1 MANIYG
7 GTTWTIDTAGVICT
21 YPVYVKTIKVIGEGA
36 AGGEN
41 FLIVD
46 PVTGKP
52 LWDWA
57 APVGMFVGNDPIEK
71 TWINGFQV
79 SAIGLTAARL
89 MVDLG

>member
-7 GTTWTIDTAGVICT
+7 ATTWTLDTTGVIAT
-21 YPVYVKTIKVIGEGA
+21 YPCYVKTIKVIGEGA

-57 APVGMFVGNDPIEK
+57 APVGMFVGSDMLEK
-71 TWINGFQV
+71 TWINGFQL
-79 SAIGLTAARL
+79 STIGLAGARVI
-89 MVDLG
+89 VDLG